1 MLEHKTKHID
11 VQVFGPDEDL
21 KTDAVTLEE
30 PLEIWIAYKDKDGKP
45 VEYSLSITMR
55 TPGDDEAL
63 AVGFLYTEGIV
74 SDLDDIENVEFFGPF
89 TEPLM
94 IQNQI
99 KIYLNSHER
108 IAEKNYQRYF
118 YSNSS
123 CGVCGK
129 SSIKA
134 LELLHQPEIEENSFR
149 IHDRDLR
156 QLPGRLRVTQ
166 TEFDRTGG
174 LHGVALVN
182 QEGEILLTMEDVGR
196 HNALDKLIGSL
207 LLNSSLKVKN
217 KMVLV
222 SGRVSFELVQKALM
236 ADIPFMAAISAPS
249 SAAVDLAKAFDMTLV
264 GFLGNNEY
272 NIYNKAHRIFT

>member
-1 MLEHKTKHID
+1 MLEHKTKHTD

-99 KIYLNSHER
+99 NIYLNSHER

>member
-1 MLEHKTKHID
+1 MLEHKTKHTD

-129 SSIKA
+129 SSINA

-196 HNALDKLIGSL
+196 HNALDKLIGMLWRQEL
-207 LLNSSLKVKN
+207 LGKAGFLLISSRASHEIL
-217 KMVLV
+217 
-222 SGRVSFELVQKALM
+222 QKSAM
-236 ADIPFMAAISAPS
+236 ANIGIVVAISAPTS
-249 SAAVDLAKAFDMTLV
+249 LAIEIANKAGITLV
-264 GFLGNNEY
+264 GFSRENRHIAYTNQQRLVS
-272 NIYNKAHRIFT
+272 